1 VAGVVHAVACT
12 DLAGA
17 EAEAEAGQDAPRKK
31 TGNKAKQA
39 KKARA

>member
-1 VAGVVHAVACT
+1 
-12 DLAGA
+12 

-39 KKARA
+39 RA

>member
-1 VAGVVHAVACT
+1 
-12 DLAGA
+12 A

-39 KKARA
+39 RA

>member
-1 VAGVVHAVACT
+1 AE
-12 DLAGA
+12 A

-39 KKARA
+39 RA